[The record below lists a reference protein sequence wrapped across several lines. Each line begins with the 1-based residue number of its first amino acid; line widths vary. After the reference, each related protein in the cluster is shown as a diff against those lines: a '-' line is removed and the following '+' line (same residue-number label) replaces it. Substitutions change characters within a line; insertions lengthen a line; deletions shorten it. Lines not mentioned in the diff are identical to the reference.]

1 MMTIGN
7 NLWWKRGTDIKIFKV
22 TLKTTNG
29 LRDMAE
35 GKDDKYLGVEN
46 GVVYVLEKDIDYM
59 FKTYDVEIIEYAGLF
74 FERSK

>member
-1 MMTIGN
+1 M
-7 NLWWKRGTDIKIFKV
+7 KIFKV

-35 GKDDKYLGVEN
+35 GKDGKCLSVEN
-46 GVVYVLEKDIDYM
+46 GAVYVLEKDIDYM
-59 FKTYDVEIIEYAGLF
+59 FKTYDVEIIEYVGLF

>member
-1 MMTIGN
+1 M
-7 NLWWKRGTDIKIFKV
+7 KIFKV

-29 LRDMAE
+29 LRETAE
-35 GKDDKYLGVEN
+35 GKDKKYLRVEN

-59 FKTYDVEIIEYAGLF
+59 FKTYDVEIIEYVGLF

>member
-1 MMTIGN
+1 M
-7 NLWWKRGTDIKIFKV
+7 KIFKV

-29 LRDMAE
+29 LRDIAE
-35 GKDDKYLGVEN
+35 GKDGKYLGVEN

-74 FERSK
+74 FLKE

>member
-1 MMTIGN
+1 
-7 NLWWKRGTDIKIFKV
+7 
-22 TLKTTNG
+22 
-29 LRDMAE
+29 MAE